1 MATSAFAGT
10 WGNQKL
16 HELGKSLPSNGQTT
30 YREQFGDAQI
40 KEASFKAKLVHS
52 KFKQLQDNSVMILSY
67 ENKSAHMADAGLS
80 DRSSVLGEEGS
91 IGSHISSATTTM
103 PAPKEPTPFAMVRT
117 QQKVMRTSMA
127 PVAVGR
133 SGHRLEKGIS
143 ASGLLG
149 ERLQLSTEPTRNSF
163 VQRSWLPY
171 DDPALL
177 YKVNGKPEAY
187 MPNDVSLDIGSHTN
201 VVKVGWDHGRKAV
214 FTGGPLAKASKSSGI
229 WMDD

>member
-16 HELGKSLPSNGQTT
+16 RDLGKSLPSNGQTT

-40 KEASFKAKLVHS
+40 KEANHRAKLVHS

-67 ENKSAHMADAGLS
+67 EDKSAHMADAGLGKE
-80 DRSSVLGEEGS
+80 DS
-91 IGSHISSATTTM
+91 IDSHMSSASTTM
-103 PAPKEPTPFAMVRT
+103 PAPKEPTPLAMVRT

-133 SGHRLEKGIS
+133 SGHRLEKGIN

-187 MPNDVSLDIGSHTN
+187 MPNDVSLDIGSLTN
-201 VVKVGWDHGRKAV
+201 VVKVGWDHGRRAV